1 MRLALV
7 SLNGRAGD
15 LVLREGHGSPW
26 SEVHCDPR
34 RLRSLTPGSSDPLE
48 GESFTGIVEQVLSEI

>member
-1 MRLALV
+1 
-7 SLNGRAGD
+7 
-15 LVLREGHGSPW
+15 LREGHGSPW

-48 GESFTGIVEQVLSEI
+48 GESLTGILEQVLSEIRLQQLVHDQAQLPDE